1 MLSHPLPDECLD
13 NIDQIVEYKNGH
25 IDLNIISYG
34 FLDNSEFTMEKLT
47 AKINTYLD
55 ALETP
60 DFQEDFGK
68 RTAENTT
75 IKLIYKPEPHPDIIA
90 LLENIQNMVKNYG
103 ATLKWEHL

>member
-75 IKLIYKPEPHPDIIA
+75 IKLIYKPEPHP
-90 LLENIQNMVKNYG
+90 
-103 ATLKWEHL
+103 